1 VSQGGR
7 AKKNFLFEKTIAVN
21 PTRRT
26 YVVPFACMPDS
37 SPARHVRTVLAAI
50 ALVAGCTTSPIGC
63 SSQEADPPSR
73 GPFPRQTV
81 AGSEVRVLPRAGNG
95 RAYQLYDGLPDSYE
109 EEPERRYPVLYLCD
123 GYWDFNLVK
132 ALAGNL
138 VVDKAIP
145 EIIVV
150 GIGYPGERPDYGHL
164 RRWDLTPVPAKYQGA
179 SYDGPSGHGQEF
191 LSVIENEIIPLVE
204 HEYRGDPSYRALAG
218 SSLGGLF
225 TLYAMLARPGLF
237 AAYVAPSPAA
247 QWAED
252 WLLGFEDEFHHSGQP
267 LGARLFMTY
276 AEKDP
281 AMILDGVKR
290 FDARLRERAYP
301 GLAYAFRMVEGEG
314 HTGTKAESYNRGVRF
329 AFSPRAPGE

>member
-1 VSQGGR
+1 MVAKPTGR
-7 AKKNFLFEKTIAVN
+7 RA
-21 PTRRT
+21 
-26 YVVPFACMPDS
+26 VVPLQGMPDS
-37 SPARHVRTVLAAI
+37 SPARRARTAAAAI
-50 ALVAGCTTSPIGC
+50 ALVAGCANSRISC
-63 SSQEADPPSR
+63 SSPEAESPAR
-73 GPFPRQTV
+73 GPFPRQVV
-81 AGSEVRVLPRAGNG
+81 AGSEIRVLPRAANG
-95 RAYQLYDGLPDSYE
+95 RAYQLYVGLPDSYE
-109 EEPERRYPVLYLCD
+109 EEPERRYPALYLCD

-132 ALAGNL
+132 SISANL

-204 HEYRGDPSYRALAG
+204 HDYRGDSSYRALAG

-237 AAYVAPSPAA
+237 TAYVASSPAA

-252 WLLGFEDEFHHSGQP
+252 WLLGFEEEFQRGGQP

-290 FDARLRERAYP
+290 FDTRLRARAYP
-301 GLAYAFRMVEGEG
+301 GFAYEFRMVEGEG
-314 HTGTKAESYNRGVRF
+314 HTGAKAESYNRGVRF
-329 AFSPRAPGE
+329 AFSPRAPQEFHP

>member
-1 VSQGGR
+1 
-7 AKKNFLFEKTIAVN
+7 
-21 PTRRT
+21 
-26 YVVPFACMPDS
+26 MPDS
-37 SPARHVRTVLAAI
+37 SPARRARTVVAAI
-50 ALVAGCTTSPIGC
+50 ALVAGCGNSRSRC
-63 SSQEADPPSR
+63 SSQEAESPVS

-81 AGSEVRVLPRAGNG
+81 AGSEVRQLPRAANG
-95 RAYQLYDGLPDSYE
+95 RAYQLYVGLPDSYE
-109 EEPERRYPVLYLCD
+109 EDPQRRYPVLYLCD

-132 ALAGNL
+132 SISANL

-191 LSVIENEIIPLVE
+191 LSVLESEIIPLVE

-237 AAYVAPSPAA
+237 TAYVASSPAA

-252 WLLGFEDEFHHSGQP
+252 WLLGFEEEFKRGGQP

-281 AMILDGVKR
+281 PMILDGVKR
-290 FDARLRERAYP
+290 FDARLRARAYP
-301 GLAYAFRMVEGEG
+301 GVAYAFRMVEGEG
-314 HTGTKAESYNRGVRF
+314 HTGAKAESYNRGVRF
-329 AFSPRAPGE
+329 AFSPRAPQEFQP